1 MMVKGS
7 VLDRTNVIG
16 FQGFGVCGGSFPRW
30 LKFADHCSQLGL
42 GFRVFQFKKRRA
54 ALQGVAII
62 YQELFFLTFL
72 GVLFGICDFTYNPI
86 RSMKC

>member
-42 GFRVFQFKKRRA
+42 GFRVFQIQIRKAQGSIAGFCDHLSRA
-54 ALQGVAII
+54 VFSYILWTSVR
-62 YQELFFLTFL
+62 YL
-72 GVLFGICDFTYNPI
+72 
-86 RSMKC
+86 